1 MKGFLEGWPDLPT
14 RYESDLATDEQARNI
29 HPIVHSLTAVTYDL
43 EFLNLDM
50 IIDVKRYSSKL
61 KLLRVTALV
70 MKFVTQLKEKAT
82 EVNHRDTIVMDLR
95 EAESRWVK
103 SIQRSSFAEEYRRL
117 LSGES
122 VIYKGQLILY
132 LNDDFVICCRGRLN
146 QSDLPS
152 NTKNP
157 ILLPT
162 KHGFTELLVRSKHFA
177 VHHDGTPATLA
188 AVRENYWIVKGR
200 SLVRKVIR
208 RCTVC
213 RQYDGKSFS
222 SPVLPDLPAER
233 ISTEPPFSN
242 TGIDFAGPLYVRGTG
257 SAEDKVYICLFT
269 CASSRAIHL
278 ELTRELSATVFLLAF
293 RRFTS
298 RRGLPRIIMS
308 DNAKTFKH
316 CSREI
321 MKISRAKEVNCYMTN
336 HQVEWKFIVE
346 KAPWWGGYW
355 ERLVQ
360 SVKRCLKK
368 TIGRSTLSFD
378 ELATVLVEIESTL
391 NNRPLTYLYGDEE
404 CSSQAVTPADLIY
417 GRKISKTATNQQ
429 YEVVSTAK
437 SLTKRAK
444 HQLRVLNTFMNQWQ
458 KDYLLS
464 LRKRRGLIQ
473 PTSNTR
479 PIKEGEVVILR
490 EEGTAKC
497 LWPLARV
504 TEVINGR
511 DGAIRSAKIQLLRGD
526 RKVSLRRP
534 IQHLIPLEVDD

>member
-1 MKGFLEGWPDLPT
+1 
-14 RYESDLATDEQARNI
+14 
-29 HPIVHSLTAVTYDL
+29 
-43 EFLNLDM
+43 
-50 IIDVKRYSSKL
+50 
-61 KLLRVTALV
+61 
-70 MKFVTQLKEKAT
+70 
-82 EVNHRDTIVMDLR
+82 MDLR

-162 KHGFTELLVRSKHFA
+162 KHGFTELLVQSKHFA
-177 VHHDGTPATLA
+177 VHHDGTPTTLA

-213 RQYDGKSFS
+213 RRYDRKSFS

-242 TGIDFAGPLYVRGTG
+242 TGIDFTGPLYVRGTG

-269 CASSRAIHL
+269 CASSRAIYL

-321 MKISRAKEVNCYMTN
+321 MKISRAKEVNRYMTN

-378 ELATVLVEIESTL
+378 ELATVLVEL
-391 NNRPLTYLYGDEE
+391 
-404 CSSQAVTPADLIY
+404 
-417 GRKISKTATNQQ
+417 
-429 YEVVSTAK
+429 
-437 SLTKRAK
+437 
-444 HQLRVLNTFMNQWQ
+444 
-458 KDYLLS
+458 
-464 LRKRRGLIQ
+464 
-473 PTSNTR
+473 
-479 PIKEGEVVILR
+479 
-490 EEGTAKC
+490 
-497 LWPLARV
+497 
-504 TEVINGR
+504 
-511 DGAIRSAKIQLLRGD
+511 
-526 RKVSLRRP
+526 
-534 IQHLIPLEVDD
+534 